1 MRGAVDFLDQPV
13 RLSRRAFV
21 AGLSAAL
28 LAPSAARAHNAAG
41 VVEPPL
47 APPAIDV
54 TLNDGHTTGLGKLLT
69 GKVTALQLMFTSC
82 GMTCPIQG
90 AVFGS
95 AAKQLG
101 DRVPGAQWLSL
112 TIDPGRDDANKLTA
126 WMARFGAH
134 PRWRA
139 ARATQKDTERLVAFL
154 KAANPG
160 PDKHTAQVYFF
171 DRHARLALR
180 SVDFPPAA
188 ELLRV
193 LDDLAKR

>member
-1 MRGAVDFLDQPV
+1 MRGAVDVLDRSL

-28 LAPSAARAHNAAG
+28 LAPSGARAHNAAG

-54 TLNDGHTTGLGKLLT
+54 TLDDGRTTGLGKLLA

-90 AVFGS
+90 AVFAS

-112 TIDPGRDDANKLTA
+112 TIDPARDDTRKLTA

-139 ARATQKDTERLVAFL
+139 ARSSPADTERLVAFL
-154 KAANPG
+154 KAQNPG
-160 PDKHTAQVYFF
+160 PDSHTAQVYFF
-171 DRHARLALR
+171 DRRGKLALR

-193 LDDLAKR
+193 LEDLAKR